1 MKVGDVVTLNTEM
14 LGCRPGTRG
23 VVFNTYQDFDN
34 SSKEGVQVI
43 FENGNYDGFSVTDQK
58 LFLQDEYVTYIPF
71 FVREYKF
78 ENVMKVSQDFENGF
92 WDEIFR

>member
-23 VVFNTYQDFDN
+23 VVFNTYQDFDD